1 MRWKRLRPG
10 NIPLTKTG
18 RIARKIEK
26 FVKRNNL
33 YKFHYI
39 MVNGKKA
46 ERMKTITI
54 FLLGLEWMAPNIQSN
69 SGS

>member
-1 MRWKRLRPG
+1 MKKWKRLRPG

-33 YKFHYI
+33 YKFHYMI
-39 MVNGKKA
+39 
-46 ERMKTITI
+46 
-54 FLLGLEWMAPNIQSN
+54 
-69 SGS
+69 